1 MGRPRVFV
9 SLSRHPASRAAFAPA
24 LTGDVQK
31 FDNFQNNSQC
41 VQGRQARPVPSAPSG
56 GKDLDGELGDGNL

>member
-1 MGRPRVFV
+1 
-9 SLSRHPASRAAFAPA
+9 

-41 VQGRQARPVPSAPSG
+41 VQGGRQARPVPSAPSG